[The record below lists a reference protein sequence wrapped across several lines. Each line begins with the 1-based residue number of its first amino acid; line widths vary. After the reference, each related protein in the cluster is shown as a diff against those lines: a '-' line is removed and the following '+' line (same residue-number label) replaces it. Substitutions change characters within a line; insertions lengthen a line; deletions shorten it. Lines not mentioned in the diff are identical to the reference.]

1 MLRSLRAS
9 LAVAPLPIAAE
20 KPSQPV
26 SRKLN
31 SKEQT
36 SRHDSVADYITPLVR
51 SNTRDSAISISPLRL
66 AKPVDRPLHTEIIVV
81 PPRPREPMSI
91 LVPPPD
97 PAVPLPEPS
106 ANSDPP
112 PDGQGP
118 LVDDHGQF
126 KPIPWR
132 KTNMNSAWTVLT
144 DDHAF
149 GTAQEWPGDRSTEP
163 LSNDSAYALQLVNPP
178 NRHWARRISPISPR
192 QKKSRHSMRNRC
204 LIITFALLTAAVVAF
219 MVAFFTV
226 KSKHQTTFDPAA
238 GPRGQLPAPPPGPPL
253 PVLNMLGN
261 ATFPV
266 NSTASNVYFGAS
278 IDWSKEDP
286 QSFNRALGRNAAIID
301 GYFMIS
307 DTLERAGNVNSSGI
321 SHQIPDY
328 YNWTA
333 GLVGGTG
340 AIMGMTVMPYKGL
353 GNVSVQAMLQL
364 GEKCRQINAFGVP
377 IMLRF
382 APEMNGNW
390 YPWGQSPSEYVAVFR
405 QLAQIVRNATM
416 PAIAGNST
424 TSSRVVNETVART
437 AIVWAPAVAYGY
449 PLFQATNA
457 SAAPGFNATTWL
469 EMDTNGDELVN
480 DLDDPY
486 LPFYPGD
493 AYVDWIGITA
503 LFNTSLG
510 RNATEATAL
519 GTSQTLV
526 PAIANVTFHSGIFP
540 GRVGPSSA
548 VASATATSTSSVSN
562 AIPTGVS
569 LNATYNRIPPT
580 GRSAPG
586 SFESIVAAR
595 KWSLYSFARKR
606 SKPLV
611 VGETGI
617 GYLSGPGIAPT
628 PDELAVKSA
637 WWNQVYNATL
647 LQKYPLIRAIVWY
660 DYALPLAGLPSSYVL
675 DYAISRTPE
684 ISAAFRNATQAL
696 PLGTLVF
703 ANETFSAD
711 TRAAAN
717 STALGLTQ
725 GPAANGTRPAIF
737 TLATTAS
744 ATATLTSS
752 STPVLRRKK
761 LA

>member
-1 MLRSLRAS
+1 
-9 LAVAPLPIAAE
+9 
-20 KPSQPV
+20 
-26 SRKLN
+26 
-31 SKEQT
+31 
-36 SRHDSVADYITPLVR
+36 
-51 SNTRDSAISISPLRL
+51 
-66 AKPVDRPLHTEIIVV
+66 
-81 PPRPREPMSI
+81 MST
-91 LVPPPD
+91 LVPPPS
-97 PAVPLPEPS
+97 PSAPLPEP
-106 ANSDPP
+106 APNSDPP

-118 LVDDHGQF
+118 SVDDHGQF

-144 DDHAF
+144 DDHTF
-149 GTAQEWPGDRSTEP
+149 GTAQEWPGDRSIEP
-163 LSNDSAYALQLVNPP
+163 NSDGSPYALQLVNPP
-178 NRHWARRISPISPR
+178 NGRGYRRIAPTSPR

-204 LIITFALLTAAVVAF
+204 LIITFALLTAAVVTF

-226 KSKHQTTFDPAA
+226 KSKERTTFDPAA

-261 ATFPV
+261 ASLPV
-266 NSTASNVYFGAS
+266 NGSSANVYFGAS
-278 IDWSKEDP
+278 IDWSQEDP

-307 DTLERAGNVNSSGI
+307 DTLERANNVNSSGI

-340 AIMGMTVMPYKGL
+340 AIMGITVMPYKGL

-364 GEKCRQINAFGVP
+364 GEKCREINAFGVP
-377 IMLRF
+377 ILLRF

-390 YPWGQSPSEYVAVFR
+390 YPWGQSPSQYIAVFR
-405 QLAQIVRNATM
+405 QLAQIVRNATT
-416 PAIAGNST
+416 PASAVNST
-424 TSSRVVNETVART
+424 TGTSADSNVTLART
-437 AIVWAPAVAYGY
+437 AMVWAPAVGNGY
-449 PLFQATNA
+449 PLYQVANA
-457 SAAPGFNATTWL
+457 SATPGFNATTWL
-469 EMDTNGDELVN
+469 QMDTNSDDVVD

-486 LPFYPGD
+486 SPFYPGD
-493 AYVDWIGITA
+493 EYVDWIGITA
-503 LFNTSLG
+503 LYNTTLS

-519 GTSQTLV
+519 GKSQTLV
-526 PAIANVTFHSGIFP
+526 PAIANVTFHSGPLF
-540 GRVGPSSA
+540 GAGSGAGSESASTVPS
-548 VASATATSTSSVSN
+548 TTTISTSSAPTSL
-562 AIPTGVS
+562 PTGVS
-569 LNATYNRIPPT
+569 FNATYNRIPSS
-580 GRSAPG
+580 GRNEQG

-595 KWSLYSFARKR
+595 KFSVYNFAKKR

-647 LQKYPLIRAIVWY
+647 LKKYPLIRAIVWY

-675 DYAISRTPE
+675 DYSISRTPS

-696 PLGTLVF
+696 PDGTLVF
-703 ANETFSAD
+703 ANETLSAD

-725 GPAANGTRPAIF
+725 GPAANGTRPAVQTVVIS
-737 TLATTAS
+737 TTTTIATTPPGVGLS
-744 ATATLTSS
+744 
-752 STPVLRRKK
+752 PRRKK
-761 LA
+761 PA

>member
-1 MLRSLRAS
+1 
-9 LAVAPLPIAAE
+9 
-20 KPSQPV
+20 
-26 SRKLN
+26 
-31 SKEQT
+31 
-36 SRHDSVADYITPLVR
+36 
-51 SNTRDSAISISPLRL
+51 
-66 AKPVDRPLHTEIIVV
+66 
-81 PPRPREPMSI
+81 MST
-91 LVPPPD
+91 LVPPPT
-97 PAVPLPEPS
+97 PSAPLPAPA

-112 PDGQGP
+112 PPVGQGP

-144 DDHAF
+144 EDHTF
-149 GTAQEWPGDRSTEP
+149 GTAQEWPGDRSIEP
-163 LSNDSAYALQLVNPP
+163 NSDDTSYALQLVNPP
-178 NRHWARRISPISPR
+178 NGRGFRRIAPTSPR

-204 LIITFALLTAAVVAF
+204 LMITFALLTAAVVTF

-226 KSKHQTTFDPAA
+226 KSRERTTFDPAA

-261 ATFPV
+261 ASLPV
-266 NSTASNVYFGAS
+266 NGSSANVYFGAS
-278 IDWSKEDP
+278 IDWSQEDP

-307 DTLERAGNVNSSGI
+307 ETLEHANNVNSSGI
-321 SHQIPDY
+321 SHPIPDY

-377 IMLRF
+377 ILLRF

-390 YPWGQSPSEYVAVFR
+390 YPWGQSPSQYITVFR
-405 QLAQIVRNATM
+405 QLAQIVRNATT
-416 PAIAGNST
+416 PASAVNATGPAGAS
-424 TSSRVVNETVART
+424 NETLART
-437 AIVWAPAVAYGY
+437 AIVWAPAVGYGY
-449 PLFQATNA
+449 PLFQVANA
-457 SAAPGFNATTWL
+457 SATPGFNATTWMQ
-469 EMDTNGDELVN
+469 MDTNGDDVVD

-493 AYVDWIGITA
+493 DYVDWIGITA

-519 GTSQTLV
+519 ATSQTLV
-526 PAIANVTFHSGIFP
+526 P
-540 GRVGPSSA
+540 
-548 VASATATSTSSVSN
+548 SVSN
-562 AIPTGVS
+562 VTSHSWPIIGAGSASGSASTAHSTTTTSSLSVPTSLPTGVPF
-569 LNATYNRIPPT
+569 NATYNRIPPS
-580 GRSAPG
+580 GRNEPG

-595 KWSLYSFARKR
+595 KFSLYNFAKKR

-617 GYLSGPGIAPT
+617 GYLSGPGLAPT
-628 PDELAVKSA
+628 PEELEVKSA

-647 LQKYPLIRAIVWY
+647 LKKYPLIRAIVWY
-660 DYALPLAGLPSSYVL
+660 DYALPLPGLASSYVL
-675 DYAISRTPE
+675 DYSISRTPL

-696 PLGTLVF
+696 PFGTLVF
-703 ANETFSAD
+703 ANETLSAD

-725 GPAANGTRPAIF
+725 GPAANGTRPAIP
-737 TLATTAS
+737 AVVINRSTTI
-744 ATATLTSS
+744 TT
-752 STPVLRRKK
+752 STPTPGVAVTSRRKK
-761 LA
+761 MA